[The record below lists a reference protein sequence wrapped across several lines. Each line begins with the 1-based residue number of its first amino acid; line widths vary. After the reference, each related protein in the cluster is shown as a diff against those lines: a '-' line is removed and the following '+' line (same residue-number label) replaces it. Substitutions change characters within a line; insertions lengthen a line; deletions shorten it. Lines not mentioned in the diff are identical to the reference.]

1 MEIARE
7 EAKKMENML
16 RKILESRKMSANELA
31 KKSGVPKSTVY
42 NAVNGDVDG
51 SKIRV
56 EHAIKFAEILGVSVE
71 ELYGKAVPEPTPESK
86 ALTSDE
92 RDLLDAWRCATDA
105 ARESAMMVLRCNPAP
120 VVKKETAM

>member
-1 MEIARE
+1 
-7 EAKKMENML
+7 MENML
-16 RKILESRKMSANELA
+16 SKILESRKMSANELA
-31 KKSGVPKSTVY
+31 KRSGVPKSTVY

-71 ELYGKAVPEPTPESK
+71 ELYGRKLPEPTPERRQES
-86 ALTSDE
+86 LTSDE
-92 RDLLDAWRCATDA
+92 RDLLDAWRGATDA

-120 VVKKETAM
+120 VVKKEAAI